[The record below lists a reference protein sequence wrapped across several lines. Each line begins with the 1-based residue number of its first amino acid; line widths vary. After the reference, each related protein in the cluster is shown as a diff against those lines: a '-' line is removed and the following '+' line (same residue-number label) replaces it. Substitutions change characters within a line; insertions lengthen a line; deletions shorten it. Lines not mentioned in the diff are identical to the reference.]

1 MSPRGRRSYGRS
13 SGRKPIF
20 SWHGS
25 FLAAAQTPADT
36 LVDFHVLY
44 DPREVGGENEATTTV
59 YRVVGNGSI
68 RNISTSANLIVG
80 FGLYLVEQSAAGAVT
95 TDVDPI
101 DITKQDI
108 EVNNVLYHRIDLYNP
123 TPVDDIRD
131 TIRWEL
137 DTTVRRRIE
146 GRHMLVL
153 AYRGDV
159 ASAWQYQH
167 RVRCLIREGTR

>member
-1 MSPRGRRSYGRS
+1 MPRGRHRSARS
-13 SGRKPIF
+13 SGRKPTF

-25 FLAAAQTPADT
+25 YLATAQTPADV

-44 DPREVGGENEATTTV
+44 DPRETDGENEADVTV

-68 RNISTSANLIVG
+68 RNVSTSANLTCG
-80 FGLYLVEQSAAGAVT
+80 FGIYLVEQSALGAIT

-101 DITKQDI
+101 AITRQDI
-108 EVNNVLYHRIDLYNP
+108 EVNNLLYHRIDLYNP

-137 DTTVRRRIE
+137 DTTVRRRIQ

-153 AYRGDV
+153 AIRGDV
-159 ASAWQYQH
+159 ASAWQYEH
-167 RVRCLIREGTR
+167 RLRVLIREGTR